1 MNRRN
6 LSRHPRRKTLALVV
20 AGIAGTGLLAT
31 GVASAAT
38 SATSSPASSSTADI
52 TTASLSV
59 DGSAGS
65 SAATGKLAAA
75 LKEIRQELKGGT
87 VSGEVTVDTKKGPQ
101 TIEFQR
107 GVVAQSSTASF
118 TVTDTTGAT
127 DSWSVG
133 PKMKVRDRGARRRLA
148 AGATST
154 PATVTDGET
163 VIVVGLKTDATST
176 ARIVVVLPHARAGKS
191 STTPNSTTPST
202 NSTAL
207 QS

>member
-1 MNRRN
+1 MNRFG
-6 LSRHPRRKTLALVV
+6 PRRKTLALVV

-38 SATSSPASSSTADI
+38 SASPSPASSSSTADI
-52 TTASLSV
+52 TTVSLSG
-59 DGSAGS
+59 DGSTATP
-65 SAATGKLAAA
+65 AAAGKLAAA

-118 TVTDTTGAT
+118 TVTDSTGAT
-127 DSWSVG
+127 DTWAVG
-133 PKMKVRDRGARRRLA
+133 PKMKVRERGARKQVA
-148 AGATST
+148 AGASPTS
-154 PATVTDGET
+154 ATVTNGET
-163 VIVVGLKTDATST
+163 VIVVGLKTDAAST
-176 ARIVVVLPHARAGKS
+176 ARLVVVLPHAGAAKKP
-191 STTPNSTTPST
+191 STTPNSTNPTS
-202 NSTAL
+202 L

>member
-1 MNRRN
+1 MNRFG
-6 LSRHPRRKTLALVV
+6 PRRKTVALVV

-52 TTASLSV
+52 STASLSI
-59 DGSAGS
+59 DGSTPDS
-65 SAATGKLAAA
+65 TAAKGKLAAA

-87 VSGEVTVDTKKGPQ
+87 VNGEVTVDTKKGPQ

-118 TVTDTTGAT
+118 TVTDSTGAT
-127 DSWSVG
+127 DNWTVG
-133 PKMKVRDRGARRRLA
+133 PKLKVRDRGARRLA
-148 AGATST
+148 AGTSPASATF
-154 PATVTDGET
+154 TDGET
-163 VIVVGLKTDATST
+163 VIVVGLKTDPTSI
-176 ARIVVVLPHARAGKS
+176 ARLVVVLPHAGAGKKP
-191 STTPNSTTPST
+191 STAPNSTSP
-202 NSTAL
+202 TAL